1 MGRTRQPRRMPV
13 PADDPVADPRIAA
26 LLDDVRAVRLRLAA
40 DLSAV
45 AAAVDADA
53 PEVAGDILAGD
64 RADLEALRVAAFDRV
79 QDERRRARTPV
90 RRPRRTRALLGLPAV
105 PLIGGVAMTAAAALG
120 GGSAAPAV
128 HQVSQAPARVVV
140 AAPQPTRS
148 SLPAAAHT
156 TLTRLEQVVAEHPSA
171 SQVISVATTL
181 HRQLTRIVS
190 TASNDPV
197 QLGVVKRLLAMEQ
210 RVLESTTAPGVTLAL
225 AESRE
230 VTVLLDKAT
239 ATVPATVSAT
249 SATPT
254 HNHAMTHHNT
264 TRHTS
269 SKATHHHETTRH
281 TPGSQAPSPSPTPSN
296 PLFGTG
302 LFNEVL

>member
-1 MGRTRQPRRMPV
+1 
-13 PADDPVADPRIAA
+13 
-26 LLDDVRAVRLRLAA
+26 
-40 DLSAV
+40 
-45 AAAVDADA
+45 
-53 PEVAGDILAGD
+53 
-64 RADLEALRVAAFDRV
+64 
-79 QDERRRARTPV
+79 
-90 RRPRRTRALLGLPAV
+90 
-105 PLIGGVAMTAAAALG
+105 
-120 GGSAAPAV
+120 
-128 HQVSQAPARVVV
+128 
-140 AAPQPTRS
+140 
-148 SLPAAAHT
+148 
-156 TLTRLEQVVAEHPSA
+156 
-171 SQVISVATTL
+171 
-181 HRQLTRIVS
+181 
-190 TASNDPV
+190 
-197 QLGVVKRLLAMEQ
+197 VVKRLLAMEQ

-239 ATVPATVSAT
+239 ATVPATVSPT